1 MKLSVC
7 IPAYKRPDLLAG
19 ALDSVISSCGSADAE
34 ILVCD
39 DSPDGQNRQV
49 VMEKSLSHPR
59 VRYLHNENRLGL
71 DANIKRCFDEAR
83 GDYVLVMGEDD
94 HLTGIAVLR
103 IFDAV
108 RDGSPD
114 VVVTNYVYC
123 SNDYRRDIGRPLFEP
138 GTQVTRRG
146 LLKNFYK
153 LGFVGS
159 FAISKKAW
167 SRFTHSAPVGTYYH
181 HLSVLGKNFFL
192 ANVEV
197 GFVGDVC
204 VRNRAEDI
212 NSSSWADNS
221 LDVHFGY
228 FDALRYFKPD
238 LGEEE
243 WSYLMQCS
251 RALFRPRSFA
261 WLLSK
266 RADGVYGLDAFVR
279 WFSNEKLPV
288 RAGCYLAAVFPLFA
302 ARFLKRMYQMKKR
315 MDSLRIGVSRLSS

>member
-19 ALDSVISSCGSADAE
+19 ALDSVISSCGSADVE

-49 VMEKSLSHPR
+49 VMEKSLSHPG

-71 DANIKRCFDEAR
+71 DANIKKCFDEAR

-94 HLTGIAVLR
+94 HLTGSAVTR
-103 IFDAV
+103 ILDAV
-108 RDGSPD
+108 RDGKPE

-123 SNDYRRDIGRPLFEP
+123 SNDYRRDIGKPLFEP

-159 FAISKKAW
+159 FVISREAW
-167 SRFTHSAPVGTYYH
+167 SRFTRSAPVGTYYH
-181 HLSVLGKNFFL
+181 HLSVLGKNFFQ
-192 ANVEV
+192 ANVEA

-212 NSSSWADNS
+212 NSSSWADKS

-228 FDALRYFKPD
+228 FDALRHFKPD

-243 WSYLMQCS
+243 WNYLVQCS
-251 RALFRPRSFA
+251 RVLFRPRSFA

-302 ARFLKRMYQMKKR
+302 ARFLKRMYRMKKR
-315 MDSLRIGVSRLSS
+315 AGSLRIGVGRLSS